1 MEAILEEDESSKA
14 AAAEPTETT
23 PSEDTTSTVDS
34 SDTEETTGVKEP
46 ILDIDTLGLDEGD
59 VDNQQQTQTAG
70 GTEGQKESL

>member
-14 AAAEPTETT
+14 VTEPTETT
-23 PSEDTTSTVDS
+23 PTEDTTSTVDS

-59 VDNQQQTQTAG
+59 VDN
-70 GTEGQKESL
+70 